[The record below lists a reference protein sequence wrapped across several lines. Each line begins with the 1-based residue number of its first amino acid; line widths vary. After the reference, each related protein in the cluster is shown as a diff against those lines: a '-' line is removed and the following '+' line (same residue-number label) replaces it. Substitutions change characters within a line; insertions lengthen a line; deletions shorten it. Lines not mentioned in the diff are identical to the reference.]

1 MQSLLFLAETIF
13 DCQYNI
19 LKIRILNLFRKEC
32 DLVNNKSKLVRYIYN
47 QIIFEASMVR
57 VSVISALGEIV
68 FKQKN
73 IRDIII
79 SLIENCLNDDDNEVR
94 ERAFMVSK
102 TLKSLKEEKKE
113 EEKFVNFVFP

>member
-1 MQSLLFLAETIF
+1 MQSLLFLAETMF

-19 LKIRILNLFRKEC
+19 WKIRILNLFRKEC

-47 QIIFEASMVR
+47 QIIFEAPMVR

-79 SLIENCLNDDDNEVR
+79 SLIENCLNDDNEV
-94 ERAFMVSK
+94 
-102 TLKSLKEEKKE
+102 
-113 EEKFVNFVFP
+113 NFQKL

>member
-1 MQSLLFLAETIF
+1 MQSLLFFAERIF

-47 QIIFEASMVR
+47 QIIFEAPMVR

-79 SLIENCLNDDDNEVR
+79 SLIENCLNDDNEV
-94 ERAFMVSK
+94 
-102 TLKSLKEEKKE
+102 
-113 EEKFVNFVFP
+113 NFQKL

>member
-47 QIIFEASMVR
+47 QIIFEAPMVR

-79 SLIENCLNDDDNEVR
+79 SLIENCLNDDNEV
-94 ERAFMVSK
+94 
-102 TLKSLKEEKKE
+102 
-113 EEKFVNFVFP
+113 NFQKL

>member
-1 MQSLLFLAETIF
+1 MQSLLFLAETMF

-47 QIIFEASMVR
+47 QIIFEAPMVR
-57 VSVISALGEIV
+57 VSVISAFGEIV

-79 SLIENCLNDDDNEVR
+79 SLIENCLNDDDNEV
-94 ERAFMVSK
+94 K
-102 TLKSLKEEKKE
+102 
-113 EEKFVNFVFP
+113 

>member
-1 MQSLLFLAETIF
+1 MQSLLFFAERIF

-47 QIIFEASMVR
+47 QIIFEASIVR

-79 SLIENCLNDDDNEVR
+79 SLIENCLNDDNEV
-94 ERAFMVSK
+94 
-102 TLKSLKEEKKE
+102 
-113 EEKFVNFVFP
+113 NFQKL

>member
-1 MQSLLFLAETIF
+1 MQSLLFLAETMF

-19 LKIRILNLFRKEC
+19 LKIRILNLFKKEC

-47 QIIFEASMVR
+47 QIIFEAPMVR

-79 SLIENCLNDDDNEVR
+79 SLIENCLNDDNEV
-94 ERAFMVSK
+94 
-102 TLKSLKEEKKE
+102 
-113 EEKFVNFVFP
+113 NFQKI

>member
-1 MQSLLFLAETIF
+1 MQSLLFLAETMF

-47 QIIFEASMVR
+47 QIIFEAPMVR

-79 SLIENCLNDDDNEVR
+79 SLIENCLNDDNEV
-94 ERAFMVSK
+94 
-102 TLKSLKEEKKE
+102 
-113 EEKFVNFVFP
+113 NFQKL

>member
-1 MQSLLFLAETIF
+1 MQSLLFLAETMF

-19 LKIRILNLFRKEC
+19 LKISILNLFRKEC

-47 QIIFEASMVR
+47 QIIFEAPMVR

-79 SLIENCLNDDDNEVR
+79 SLIENCLNDDNEV
-94 ERAFMVSK
+94 
-102 TLKSLKEEKKE
+102 
-113 EEKFVNFVFP
+113 NFQKL

>member
-1 MQSLLFLAETIF
+1 MQSLLFLAETMF

-19 LKIRILNLFRKEC
+19 LKIRILNLFKKEC

-47 QIIFEASMVR
+47 QIIFEAPMVR

-79 SLIENCLNDDDNEVR
+79 SLIENCLNDDNEV
-94 ERAFMVSK
+94 
-102 TLKSLKEEKKE
+102 
-113 EEKFVNFVFP
+113 NFQKL